1 MLSSL
6 LAEKEIEVSSLRQ
19 TPISLSMGKGTN
31 NIPNGAELQKQL
43 QKLSRKKHFSQ
54 HIAYGLFYSHE
65 LDDIHP
71 LRRAYMQTIY
81 CGEELVAVKG
91 EDGKMRL
98 GSKRCEGRWC
108 PRCQSIRIAKLI
120 QGYGPALA
128 QLDNLY
134 FVTLTAP
141 TVPADKLRD
150 QIKAFQ
156 ERWREITTQRYW
168 RKNKPIGIRKTECTI
183 RPAGMYH
190 YHWHI
195 IIQGKENAQWIVSQW
210 LKRCPDA
217 NGLAQDI
224 RPVKQGEW
232 LEIFKYFTK
241 LVASDKST
249 GKRYI
254 DFARL
259 DHVMQVMRGK
269 RVYQPFGGL
278 KAVDEDDLEDYA
290 DSVEIP
296 EDYVGLWQWATG
308 IGYINEKTGE
318 VLAGDYK
325 LPAWIEILAG
335 RITPKQEQE
344 VAREAEIEEDKKKRV
359 KPIRDILKQEEEG
372 Y

>member
-1 MLSSL
+1 
-6 LAEKEIEVSSLRQ
+6 
-19 TPISLSMGKGTN
+19 MGKGTN
-31 NIPNGAELQKQL
+31 NPTDGAELQKQFR
-43 QKLSRKKHFSQ
+43 KLTRKKHFSQ
-54 HIAYGLFYSHE
+54 HLAYGLFYSHPK
-65 LDDIHP
+65 DDIHP
-71 LRRAYMQTIY
+71 LRRAYIQTIY
-81 CGEELVAVKG
+81 CGQELVPVKG
-91 EDGKMRL
+91 KDGKTRL
-98 GSKRCEGRWC
+98 SSKRCEGRWC

-128 QLDNLY
+128 KLDNLY

-141 TVPADKLRD
+141 TVEWYKLEE
-150 QIKAFQ
+150 QIQSFQ
-156 ERWREITTQRYW
+156 TRWRDITRQRYW
-168 RKNKPIGIRKTECTI
+168 MKNKPIGMRKTECTI
-183 RPAGMYH
+183 RPNGMYH

-210 LKRCPDA
+210 LKRCPEA
-217 NGLAQDI
+217 HGLAQDI

-241 LVASDKST
+241 LTAQDKST

-278 KAVDEDDLEDYA
+278 KAVSEDDLEDYA

-296 EDYVGLWQWATG
+296 EDYVGLWKWATG
-308 IGYINEKTGE
+308 IGYINEDTGE

-325 LPAWIEILAG
+325 LPKWIEILAG
-335 RITPKQEQE
+335 RITTKQEEQ
-344 VAREAEIEEDKKKRV
+344 VARENQIEEDKKKRV
-359 KPIRDILKQEEEG
+359 TPIREILKQEEEG
-372 Y
+372 

>member
-1 MLSSL
+1 MQ
-6 LAEKEIEVSSLRQ
+6 EKEFEVSPLRQ
-19 TPISLSMGKGTN
+19 SIPNSMGKGTN
-31 NIPNGAELQKQL
+31 NPTDGTELQKQFR
-43 QKLSRKKHFSQ
+43 KLTRKKHFSQ
-54 HIAYGLFYSHE
+54 HLAYGLFYSHPKDE
-65 LDDIHP
+65 IHP
-71 LRRAYMQTIY
+71 LRRAYIQTIY
-81 CGEELVAVKG
+81 CGQELVAVKG

-108 PRCQSIRIAKLI
+108 PRCQSVRIAKLI

-141 TVPADKLRD
+141 TVEGDKLRD
-150 QIKAFQ
+150 QITAFQ
-156 ERWREITTQRYW
+156 KRWGEITRQRYW
-168 RKNKPIGIRKTECTI
+168 RKKKPIGIRKTECTI
-183 RPAGMYH
+183 RPNGMYH

-195 IIQGKENAQWIVSQW
+195 IIQGEQNARWIVSQW

-241 LVASDKST
+241 LVAQDKST

-278 KAVDEDDLEDYA
+278 QQVSEEGLEDVA
-290 DSVEIP
+290 DSIEIT
-296 EDYVGLWQWATG
+296 EDYEGLWQWATG
-308 IGYINEKTGE
+308 IGYINEETGE
-318 VLAGDYK
+318 ILAGDYK
-325 LPAWIEILAG
+325 LPTWVEMLAG
-335 RITPKQEQE
+335 TITQEEEQIVAHE
-344 VAREAEIEEDKKKRV
+344 VEIEERKKKRV
-359 KPIRDILKQEEEG
+359 TPISEIITK
-372 Y
+372 